1 MTIYP
6 GFNSPVMSPP
16 LFVSTKLRVVL
27 MLRRRMGLD
36 LLLWFCFSLGV
47 LLRLLPPHEASVL
60 GSVVGATATAL
71 HPQHVVSHCAVGLAV
86 IAYDL

>member
-1 MTIYP
+1 
-6 GFNSPVMSPP
+6 
-16 LFVSTKLRVVL
+16 

-47 LLRLLPPHEASVL
+47 LLRLLPHEASVL
-60 GSVVGATATAL
+60 GSVVGATAAAL
-71 HPQHVVSHCAVGLAV
+71 HPQHVESHGAVGLAV